1 MPDATYKNDPVS
13 LRLFRQARRHLRGG
27 CKRENELDV
36 HCFSRHDDFA
46 DQALGD
52 GLTVF
57 KRELGKILTQQVAK
71 GRGIV
76 YDVLPMDALLPRV
89 GSVPACLGHLVQ
101 LRREFLPPC
110 LQLMSGDNLGLI
122 GIE

>member
-1 MPDATYKNDPVS
+1 MTWCP

-36 HCFSRHDDFA
+36 HGFSRHDDVA
-46 DQALGD
+46 DQTLGN
-52 GLTVF
+52 GLPVF
-57 KRELGKILTQQVAK
+57 KRERGQILTQQVAK
-71 GRGIV
+71 GRGMV

-89 GSVPACLGHLVQ
+89 SEVPAFLGNLVQ
-101 LRREFLPPC
+101 LRREFLLPC
-110 LQLMSGDNLGLI
+110 LQLRQGENLGLT